1 MYKLSFAL
9 SACLAVTQAA
19 TNFKNAMNLAQ
30 VSSENCCCSVM
41 PCMPDCDDE
50 CPAPRPP
57 PAVLKPLPPPVQ
69 EVLLDL
75 DVIVSHILNEIRPTL
90 DPDTIPPA
98 NNPSEEFAF
107 I

>member
-9 SACLAVTQAA
+9 SACAA
-19 TNFKNAMNLAQ
+19 MTEAASNFKNAMNLAQ
-30 VSSENCCCSVM
+30 VSSDNCCCSVM

-57 PAVLKPLPPPVQ
+57 PPVLEPLPPPVQ